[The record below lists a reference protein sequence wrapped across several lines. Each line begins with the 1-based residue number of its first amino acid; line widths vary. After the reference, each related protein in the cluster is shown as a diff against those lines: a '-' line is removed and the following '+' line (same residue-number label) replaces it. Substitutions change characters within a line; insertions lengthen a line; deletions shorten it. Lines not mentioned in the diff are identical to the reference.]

1 MSEGYP
7 DSLGLSWNGLT
18 NINAF
23 PHAFPPSSGL
33 SFPPNNVAFP
43 PSYVG
48 IGSNS
53 GSLNSAVP
61 VPDAMFPTPSEN
73 HTFPHEHS
81 KPLADHLSSASANSP
96 GERSITTSSWGEN
109 EQGIPTLVED
119 DNSPNLLSSS
129 VGTEEPGL
137 AVFSKDTDSSFD
149 VIDKLSVETTRLST
163 IADGLSSTMSRLSE
177 VVNKLPTTTGELSDT
192 ASDLSQT
199 LALLSFKVEGI
210 SSFHED
216 LNARI
221 QQIFDTVDKL
231 SDTVSEMV
239 KREGIVMEA
248 FTALNERPER
258 SKVPFQFQSKATRK
272 RK

>member
-1 MSEGYP
+1 MPPHCDVACLARYGSSENQEERRRDKLTI
-7 DSLGLSWNGLT
+7 DS
-18 NINAF
+18 
-23 PHAFPPSSGL
+23 
-33 SFPPNNVAFP
+33 
-43 PSYVG
+43 
-48 IGSNS
+48 
-53 GSLNSAVP
+53 
-61 VPDAMFPTPSEN
+61 PSEN

-81 KPLADHLSSASANSP
+81 KPLADHLSSASSNSP
-96 GERSITTSSWGEN
+96 GEISITTSSWGEN

-137 AVFSKDTDSSFD
+137 AVFSKDTDGSFD

-199 LALLSFKVEGI
+199 LTLLSFKVEGI